1 MRLHRVAPA
10 ASLLLLSSV
19 PALPQQT
26 AHPQFQSSEL
36 RVTVNRARRSAAGQL
51 SVTFLFANISQEN
64 IALYD
69 SGGAEMVSDS
79 GDMTLSSDTIGLPV
93 CTVDCQLGNAIIGLY
108 VDPAVI
114 ERGNSLKGTF
124 LFPAEAA
131 GSSCSIDFTLHA
143 YVARLGNSPQVT
155 RRENWRQVTIGL
167 SNIQAC

>member
-10 ASLLLLSSV
+10 AGLLLLSSV

-26 AHPQFQSSEL
+26 AQPQFQSSEL
-36 RVTVNRARRSAAGQL
+36 QVTVNRAKRNAAGQL
-51 SVTFLFANISQEN
+51 AVTLLFSNISQEN

-69 SGGAEMVSDS
+69 SGGAEIVTDS
-79 GDMTLSSDTIGLPV
+79 GATSLSSDTIGVPV
-93 CTVDCQLGNAIIGLY
+93 CTVDCPIGNAIVGLY

-114 ERGNSLKGTF
+114 ERGKGLKGTF

-131 GSSCSIDFTLHA
+131 NSCSIDFTLHA

-155 RRENWRQVTIGL
+155 RRENWR
-167 SNIQAC
+167 